1 MKLKLNLNKIILFV
15 SVFAVVVWMFMRS
28 SRRTELLTTEQ
39 DTLVKYIDGK
49 EDIASVAFIVAEM
62 SKAISTENNMFNKV
76 LELATE
82 NKKDEIKKLIS
93 EK

>member
-1 MKLKLNLNKIILFV
+1 M

-39 DTLVKYIDGK
+39 DTLVKYIDSK

>member
-15 SVFAVVVWMFMRS
+15 SVFAVVVWMFKRS

>member
-1 MKLKLNLNKIILFV
+1 M
-15 SVFAVVVWMFMRS
+15 SVFAVVVWMFKRS